1 MTRRSGLSRQL
12 VLSMSAMALS
22 VMLLLHVSF
31 YMFYAIAMK
40 LNPSLV
46 SPSVDSWPPTTS
58 EWILI
63 ATMTLLGLALAA
75 HTAIRFSRRI
85 IQPLN
90 SVTESVRRLAH
101 GDLDARAHAE
111 DRSLGEASALVED
124 FNSMAERLQRMTGE
138 LVTWNAAI
146 AHELRTPVTILR
158 GRLQGLAEGVFEPDE
173 ALFRSLLAQ
182 VEGLSRLIEDLR
194 VLSLADSG
202 HLSLRTETVDLSA
215 EIRAT
220 VRLVEPDL
228 RAAQLVL
235 ELQLPPAGRVECDVA
250 RIRQAVIALLEN
262 ARRYAQPGGLRI
274 RAECDGVD
282 FTLDIE
288 DDGPGIPEALAA
300 HVFEAFVRGDDSR
313 ARHSGGSGLGLA
325 IVRAIV
331 QAHGG
336 RVGCAPGAA
345 GGTRFT
351 FSIPCQAASRPGG
364 LSPASRAASAAG

>member
-1 MTRRSGLSRQL
+1 
-12 VLSMSAMALS
+12 MSAMALS

-63 ATMTLLGLALAA
+63 ATITLLGLALAV
-75 HTAIRFSRRI
+75 HTATRFSRRV

-111 DRSLGEASALVED
+111 DRSPGEASALVED

-158 GRLQGLAEGVFEPDE
+158 GRLQGLAEGVFQPDE

-202 HLSLRTETVDLSA
+202 HLSLRTETVDLST

-220 VRLVEPDL
+220 VQLVEPDL
-228 RAAQLVL
+228 RAAQLALDV
-235 ELQLPPAGRVECDVA
+235 QLPPACGVECDVA
-250 RIRQAVIALLEN
+250 RIRQVVIALLEN

-274 RAECDGVD
+274 RAECDGGE
-282 FTLDIE
+282 FSLGIE
-288 DDGPGIPEALAA
+288 DDGPGIPDEVAA
-300 HVFEAFVRGDDSR
+300 HIFEAFVRGDDSR

-331 QAHGG
+331 HAHGG
-336 RVGCAPGAA
+336 RVGCVAA
-345 GGTRFT
+345 AGGGTRFT
-351 FSIPCQAASRPGG
+351 LSIPCHAAARPDG
-364 LSPASRAASAAG
+364 LSAPPPAMPAAG

>member
-1 MTRRSGLSRQL
+1 MTSRSGLSRQL

-63 ATMTLLGLALAA
+63 ATMTLLGLALAV
-75 HTAIRFSRRI
+75 HTATRFSRRI

-111 DRSLGEASALVED
+111 DRSPGEASALVED

-158 GRLQGLAEGVFEPDE
+158 GRLQGLAEGVFQPDE

-220 VRLVEPDL
+220 VQLVEPDL
-228 RAAQLVL
+228 RAAQLAVDV
-235 ELQLPPAGRVECDVA
+235 QLPPACRVECDVA
-250 RIRQAVIALLEN
+250 RIRQVLIALLEN

-274 RAECDGVD
+274 AAECDGAE
-282 FTLDIE
+282 FSLGIE
-288 DDGPGIPEALAA
+288 DDGPGIPGEVAA
-300 HVFEAFVRGDDSR
+300 HIFEAFVRGDDSR

-331 QAHGG
+331 HAHGG
-336 RVGCAPGAA
+336 RVGCVAAAA

-351 FSIPCQAASRPGG
+351 LSIPCHAAPRPDG
-364 LSPASRAASAAG
+364 LSALPPAMPAAG

>member
-1 MTRRSGLSRQL
+1 MSKSGLSRQL

-31 YMFYAIAMK
+31 YVFYAIAMR

-46 SPSVDSWPPTTS
+46 SPTADSWPPTTS

-63 ATMTLLGLALAA
+63 ATITLLGLALAV
-75 HTAIRFSRRI
+75 HTATRFSRRI

-111 DRSLGEASALVED
+111 DHSPGEASALVED
-124 FNSMAERLQRMTGE
+124 FNAMAERLQRMTGE
-138 LVTWNAAI
+138 LVIWNAAI

-158 GRLQGLAEGVFEPDE
+158 GRLQGLAEGVFPPDE

-202 HLSLRTETVDLSA
+202 HLSLRTDVVDLAA

-220 VRLVEPDL
+220 VELVEPDL
-228 RAAQLVL
+228 RAAQLAL
-235 ELQLPPAGRVECDVA
+235 KLSLPSCQVECDVA
-250 RIRQAVIALLEN
+250 RIRQVVVALLEN
-262 ARRYAQPGGLRI
+262 ARRYATPGVLCVEG
-274 RAECDGVD
+274 ECDGEA
-282 FTLDIE
+282 FILGIE
-288 DDGPGIPEALAA
+288 DEGPGIPEDVAA
-300 HVFEAFVRGDDSR
+300 HIFEAFVRGDDSR
-313 ARHSGGSGLGLA
+313 ARSRSGSGLGLA

-331 QAHGG
+331 HAHGG
-336 RVGCAPGAA
+336 SVGCAKGTR

-351 FSIPCQAASRPGG
+351 FSIPCHR
-364 LSPASRAASAAG
+364 

>member
-1 MTRRSGLSRQL
+1 MGRSGLSRQL

-31 YMFYAIAMK
+31 YVFYAIAMK

-46 SPSVDSWPPTTS
+46 SPTVDSWPPTTS

-63 ATMTLLGLALAA
+63 ATITLLGLALAVL
-75 HTAIRFSRRI
+75 TAIRFSRRI

-101 GDLDARAHAE
+101 GDLNARAHTE

-158 GRLQGLAEGVFEPDE
+158 GRLQGLAEGVFPPDE

-202 HLSLRTETVDLSA
+202 HLSLRTEIVDLA
-215 EIRAT
+215 EEIRAT
-220 VRLVEPDL
+220 VELVEPDL
-228 RAAQLVL
+228 RAARLVL
-235 ELQLPPAGRVECDVA
+235 DVSLPSCQVECDVA
-250 RIRQAVIALLEN
+250 RIRQVVIALLEN
-262 ARRYAQPGGLRI
+262 ARRYAKPGALCVE
-274 RAECDGVD
+274 AECDGEE
-282 FTLDIE
+282 FTLGIE
-288 DDGPGIPEALAA
+288 DDGPGIPDDVAA
-300 HVFEAFVRGDDSR
+300 HIFEAFVRGDDSR
-313 ARHSGGSGLGLA
+313 ARHRGGSGLGLA
-325 IVRAIV
+325 IVQAIV
-331 QAHGG
+331 HAHGG
-336 RVGCAPGAA
+336 RVGCAAGRRGGA
-345 GGTRFT
+345 RFT
-351 FSIPCQAASRPGG
+351 FSIPCHR
-364 LSPASRAASAAG
+364 